1 MYMNFDMVK
10 GISVEY
16 CEGVY
21 ALGINQL
28 KDNDNVELKELLD
41 RLSLLEDDI
50 RKCNDVNILFNH
62 KRVLEQIANRI
73 EVIINAQQVSF
84 FN

>member
-1 MYMNFDMVK
+1 MNFDMVK

-16 CEGVY
+16 CESVY
-21 ALGINQL
+21 ALGINYL

-50 RKCNDVNILFNH
+50 RKCDDINILFNH

-73 EVIINAQQVSF
+73 EVIINA
-84 FN
+84 